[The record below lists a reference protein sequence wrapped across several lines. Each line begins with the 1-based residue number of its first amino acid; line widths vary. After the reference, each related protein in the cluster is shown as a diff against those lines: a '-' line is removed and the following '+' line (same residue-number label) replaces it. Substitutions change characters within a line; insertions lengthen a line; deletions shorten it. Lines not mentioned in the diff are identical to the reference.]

1 MIFINLLIKE
11 FLNKKNNYLIL
22 LFFIT
27 LIARYPYFN
36 YSFNSDDAVYLNAA
50 IELKNSIIPYVGISE
65 NSTGPL
71 LYYSYFFLYYLS
83 GQTVFGFKVAGSFII
98 FLNSCLIFKILK
110 EFFSIK
116 YSFFFSFLF
125 IFFVTHLY
133 DQGFIILPGHIAIF
147 FATFSLYFFLKKN
160 KNFFL
165 TGFFISLA
173 GLTKQSY
180 ILVSFILGSYLFFL
194 FLKNFKKNYNF
205 LILFI
210 FGGLLPLLIISSIYI
225 FFNKFSLFVENFFG
239 TSWIFK
245 CNFILTENCYQDFR
259 TYMYRPNTLLEGFP
273 RFLMVLLNLQYLR
286 ISSFISIFLVI
297 FLMVVFFKKIFEKK
311 TSDINFLNFEKKI
324 YLFFFS
330 VSVTILLHNA
340 QQAHHFIELVPFLIL
355 VLAINFK
362 NCKSYFFYFI
372 FIISLIPFVQSYNR
386 LFFDKNDLIEDKIV
400 SYMIANSSVE
410 DQIFYFSST
419 PTLNNIILGKKYA
432 VNNTYTNLIYR
443 PNQYEKLFGEKI
455 NYNSYFNDLIK
466 KNVKYLILKQP
477 LPGASKIFENPLT
490 ETLKELNLDAEL
502 LNIFLDKYN
511 VAKILTDK
519 YSDRYIKNFYKKKT
533 HTDYYYIYKRN

>member
-1 MIFINLLIKE
+1 MIINHSIKKLLQ
-11 FLNKKNNYLIL
+11 NKKNYNYFIF

-27 LIARYPYFN
+27 LIIRYPYFN

-50 IELKNSIIPYVGISE
+50 IELKNSIVPYNGISD

-71 LYYSYFFLYYLS
+71 LYYSYLFLYYLFGS
-83 GQTVFGFKVAGSFII
+83 TIFGFKVAGSFLI
-98 FLNSCLIFKILK
+98 FLNSWIVFKILK
-110 EFFSIK
+110 EHFSEK
-116 YSFFFSFLF
+116 YSFYFSSLF
-125 IFFVTHLY
+125 IIFVTHLY
-133 DQGFIILPGHIAIF
+133 YQGFIILPGHIAIF
-147 FATFSLYFFLKKN
+147 FSSLSLYFLIKKEE
-160 KNFFL
+160 NFFFL
-165 TGFFISLA
+165 GFFISLA
-173 GLTKQSY
+173 GLVKQSY
-180 ILVSFILGSYLFFL
+180 IIVAFILGLYLFFTY
-194 FLKNFKKNYNF
+194 FKKNYKF
-205 LILFI
+205 LLSFIL
-210 FGGLLPLLIISSIYI
+210 GGLLPLLFICFVYI
-225 FFNKFSLFVENFFG
+225 FLNKFSLFLENFFSS
-239 TSWIFK
+239 SWVFS
-245 CNFILTENCYQDFR
+245 CNFIITDECYQDFR

-273 RFLMVLLNLQYLR
+273 RFLMVLLNLQYLT
-286 ISSFISIFLVI
+286 ISSFISIFLFI
-297 FLMVVFFKKIFEKK
+297 FLITVFFIKIFEKNF
-311 TSDINFLNFEKKI
+311 SNSNFLNYEKKI

-330 VSVTILLHNA
+330 VSATILLHNA

-372 FIISLIPFVQSYNR
+372 FIISLIPFIQSYNR
-386 LFFDKNDLIEDKIV
+386 FIFDKNDLIEDKIV
-400 SYMIANSSVE
+400 FYMINNSSVE

-455 NYNSYFNDLIK
+455 NYNNYFDDLIK

-511 VAKILTDK
+511 VATIITDK
-519 YSDRYIKNFYKKKT
+519 SSHRYIKDFYEEKV
-533 HTDYYYIYKRN
+533 HTNYYYIYKRN